1 MSEVLTSP
9 FADQH
14 SVESTGDEDV
24 TLCAQ
29 AVSGNAKALTM
40 LVKKHQRWV
49 YNVAL
54 RLVLSPTDAED
65 LAQESWIRIVTRLS
79 QFQGKSAFRTW
90 AYRIVFN
97 RFMDGKRHKLEQ
109 AITTFSDYGQEL
121 DQIPLATLKLPT
133 ELEPYQ
139 TLIVEDAKVGCM
151 LGMLLCLSREQRI
164 VYVLGEIFEAPSAV
178 AAEILEITP
187 ATFRKRLERARRDL
201 TSFMNEKCGL
211 LNENNPCRC
220 HKKTQGFIQ
229 AGWVDPHHL
238 KFTDHHVARLK
249 QTAPRRSHTLC
260 EFTEV
265 HYGALFREHP
275 ILDGPDFAARLRDLI
290 QDPALRGALGLD
302 QMK

>member
-97 RFMDGKRHKLEQ
+97 RFMDGKRRKLEQ

-187 ATFRKRLERARRDL
+187 ATFRKRLERARRDRAL
-201 TSFMNEKCGL
+201 SS
-211 LNENNPCRC
+211 
-220 HKKTQGFIQ
+220 
-229 AGWVDPHHL
+229 HL
-238 KFTDHHVARLK
+238 
-249 QTAPRRSHTLC
+249 
-260 EFTEV
+260 
-265 HYGALFREHP
+265 
-275 ILDGPDFAARLRDLI
+275 
-290 QDPALRGALGLD
+290 
-302 QMK
+302 